1 MGPPKI
7 GNPYLFFLLLPVQ
20 ILSGG
25 LECDLSLRPAPLSFS
40 PSHQMENDASKVGW
54 GAYAHS
60 NSFTQGKWSI
70 TEAKLHINYLELFAV
85 LLGTKALFPGS
96 SITSLMILC
105 DNISA
110 VNYIYRMGGTK
121 SCANSLVLRDYS
133 LSQHW
138 AKKQILPWFRYI
150 RPDTMSRVFL
160 DNHKYF
166 LSHMALPSLL
176 SNRLLPRFRPLCC
189 LHSSSFIT
197 LLPFT

>member
-1 MGPPKI
+1 
-7 GNPYLFFLLLPVQ
+7 
-20 ILSGG
+20 
-25 LECDLSLRPAPLSFS
+25 
-40 PSHQMENDASKVGW
+40 MENDASKVGW

-70 TEAKLHINYLELFAV
+70 TEAKLLKNSLELFSV
-85 LLGTKALFPGS
+85 LPGTKALFPGS

-166 LSHMALPSLL
+166 LSHTWS
-176 SNRLLPRFRPLCC
+176 SH
-189 LHSSSFIT
+189 LHSQIDFCLDFDLFAVRILHHLSRSSRLHEHGAEYIDDFFISLVREYFYIPT
-197 LLPFT
+197 P